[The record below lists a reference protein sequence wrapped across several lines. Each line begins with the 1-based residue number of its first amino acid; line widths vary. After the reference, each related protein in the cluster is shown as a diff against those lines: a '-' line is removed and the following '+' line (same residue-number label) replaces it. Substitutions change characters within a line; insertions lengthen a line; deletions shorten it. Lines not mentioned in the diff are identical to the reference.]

1 MHNYHL
7 SSCPNIHR
15 TQKLVAHDRLHMEKF
30 IFGIKSYRSYLKDL
44 LLIVILHDQGHLPDR
59 EWEERNS
66 SLILKLV
73 NANQEGYL

>member
-1 MHNYHL
+1 
-7 SSCPNIHR
+7 
-15 TQKLVAHDRLHMEKF
+15 MEKF